1 MWLSS
6 TPQWKLCWN
15 VAFGSILLAI
25 PPLWLHG
32 DHSKFYLCDFVV
44 YRVLFNSPFS
54 SHHNPARYVDIVFPI
69 TNCFFWYKS
78 QFVPVLPEAPSHPSM
93 CLVDGEQEG
102 GGWGEGHLPWAPRRE
117 VKVELLTWLRGEVPS
132 VHELLV
138 SRWGQGNYL
147 FFIMATCHQ
156 GWFYWFW
163 ICDNYCRDVAEVH
176 FWFTDKPGPSNT
188 YCKDLGKLL

>member
-1 MWLSS
+1 MWLPS

-15 VAFGSILLAI
+15 VAFWSILLAI

-69 TNCFFWYKS
+69 TNCFLWYKS
-78 QFVPVLPEAPSHPSM
+78 QFVPVFPEAPFHPSM

-102 GGWGEGHLPWAPRRE
+102 WVGGGASTMSTMQRSEGETVDLAQGWGAFSPWTSCVKMRTEELSFLYHGHMSPRLI
-117 VKVELLTWLRGEVPS
+117 LLILNLW
-132 VHELLV
+132 
-138 SRWGQGNYL
+138 
-147 FFIMATCHQ
+147 
-156 GWFYWFW
+156 
-163 ICDNYCRDVAEVH
+163 
-176 FWFTDKPGPSNT
+176 
-188 YCKDLGKLL
+188 

>member
-1 MWLSS
+1 VWLPS

-15 VAFGSILLAI
+15 VAFWSILLAI

-69 TNCFFWYKS
+69 TNCFLYTSPSSS
-78 QFVPVLPEAPSHPSM
+78 QFSLRLPSTQVCAWLMESKR
-93 CLVDGEQEG
+93 
-102 GGWGEGHLPWAPRRE
+102 GGWGEGHLPWAPCRE

-132 VHELLV
+132 LHELLV
-138 SRWGQGNYL
+138 LRWGQGNYL